1 MGSRTDAMRKRRK
14 EKERNRK
21 KKEKERKQEDQFD
34 KGGAGSQCNDCIKKI
49 EITSI

>member
-21 KKEKERKQEDQFD
+21 KKEKEKKESRKINLTKVEL
-34 KGGAGSQCNDCIKKI
+34 GASAMIV
-49 EITSI
+49 